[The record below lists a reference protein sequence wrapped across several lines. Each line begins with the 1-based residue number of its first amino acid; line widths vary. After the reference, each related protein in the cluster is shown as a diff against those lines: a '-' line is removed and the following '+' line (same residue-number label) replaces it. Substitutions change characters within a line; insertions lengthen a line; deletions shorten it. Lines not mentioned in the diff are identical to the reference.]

1 MVMERFRLPKACLL
15 RKTWEFDRVYRQG
28 RRLHGKGFS
37 LIFTPNAMEY
47 NRLGISVQKKTGRA
61 VDRNRIKRIIR
72 ESFRLH
78 RDSFPVQSDIVVT
91 VRPGFSFRSPSD
103 ILAAV
108 TGLLQKSGQTG

>member
-1 MVMERFRLPKACLL
+1 MERFMLPKTCLL
-15 RKTWEFDRVYRQG
+15 RKNGEFDRVYRQG
-28 RRLHGKGFS
+28 KRLHGKGFS
-37 LIFTPNAMEY
+37 LIYTPNTMEY

-78 RDSFPVQSDIVVT
+78 RDSFPVQSDIVLT
-91 VRPGFSFRSPSD
+91 VRPGFSSGSPAE

-108 TGLLQKSGQTG
+108 TGLLQKSGQFD

>member
-1 MVMERFRLPKACLL
+1 MVLERFMLPKTCLL
-15 RKTWEFDRVYRQG
+15 RKNGEFDRVYRQG

-37 LIFTPNAMEY
+37 LIFTANAMEY

-78 RDSFPVQSDIVVT
+78 RDSFPVKSDIVLT
-91 VRPGFSFRSPSD
+91 VRPGFSPGSPAD
-103 ILAAV
+103 LLTAV
-108 TGLLQKSGQTG
+108 TGLMQKAGQSD